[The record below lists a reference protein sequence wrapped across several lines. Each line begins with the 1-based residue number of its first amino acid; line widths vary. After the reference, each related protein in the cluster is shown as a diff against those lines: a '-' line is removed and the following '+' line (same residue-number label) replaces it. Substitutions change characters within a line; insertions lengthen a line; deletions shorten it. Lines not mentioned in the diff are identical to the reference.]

1 MDGMIELSVDRP
13 RVVEPFEFTGSGV
26 EYFRIWIVNL
36 ALSIATLGIYSAWAK
51 VRRTQYFYRHTHVA
65 GARFQYLGRPGAI
78 LKGRIVAAILFGTY
92 TAAGQLSPFYG
103 LAAFGVLALVMPWLL
118 ARSFRFRLSNTS
130 YRGIRFGFAGSTAGS
145 YGVFLG
151 LPLLTVLTLFVLG
164 PFTHHRIKKYQ
175 IGQAR
180 FGQTSI
186 AFLSRVSEFYI
197 AYVAAGFLTV
207 VLIGFPVAVIAG
219 IRVFVE
225 SNANPLDSSV
235 SLWNTMSVLGFIFAY
250 AFGLIAAQALVTS
263 RIQNEIWSNAWVGRH
278 NFVSSIQ
285 TLPLFRILFS
295 NLALTLITLGLYR
308 PFAQIRLA
316 KYLLGALSLV
326 RAGSLDDLEAGEME
340 AHGAFGEE
348 AAAFF
353 DFDIAF

>member
-197 AYVAAGFLTV
+197 AYVAAGFL
-207 VLIGFPVAVIAG
+207 
-219 IRVFVE
+219 
-225 SNANPLDSSV
+225 
-235 SLWNTMSVLGFIFAY
+235 
-250 AFGLIAAQALVTS
+250 
-263 RIQNEIWSNAWVGRH
+263 
-278 NFVSSIQ
+278 
-285 TLPLFRILFS
+285 
-295 NLALTLITLGLYR
+295 
-308 PFAQIRLA
+308 
-316 KYLLGALSLV
+316 
-326 RAGSLDDLEAGEME
+326 
-340 AHGAFGEE
+340 
-348 AAAFF
+348 
-353 DFDIAF
+353 